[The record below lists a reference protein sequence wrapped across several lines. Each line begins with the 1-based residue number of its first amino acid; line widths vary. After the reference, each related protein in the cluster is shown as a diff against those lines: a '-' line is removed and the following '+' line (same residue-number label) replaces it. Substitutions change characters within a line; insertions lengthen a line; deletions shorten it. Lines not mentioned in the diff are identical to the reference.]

1 MINQHEYGLS
11 RGMIYPDNGPGLPW
25 PGLVKVTPKLKHN
38 MYPIYD
44 NGKKYDIIGL
54 LESTGIDV
62 TALTLPT
69 YVAEAVGFS
78 MDSSGIMY
86 DEQELQMFSLAY
98 RTETENNGHKLV
110 VQFNIMASLNDTS
123 AQTLEEV
130 VTPSEFTITGES
142 VPETV
147 GVRQRASRIELSTRN
162 TDRELL
168 SAFDDALRTGSMT
181 DIAKALANNPDTVS
195 RINAL
200 RSI

>member
-54 LESTGIDV
+54 PESTGIDV

-147 GVRQRASRIELSTRN
+147 GVRQRAARIELSTRN

>member
-54 LESTGIDV
+54 PESTGIDV

-110 VQFNIMASLNDTS
+110 VQFNIMASLNDAS